1 MSDLKNSSNMST
13 PNKLGEFDLIEHFF
27 KEGAAQ
33 QGLDESVS
41 LGIGDDCALL
51 NLRENNHL
59 AISTDMLVE
68 GRHFLAGSDPHWLG
82 RKCLAVNLSDL
93 AAMGAKPIAFT
104 LAIAMPSV
112 KHEWLSG
119 FSEGLFE
126 IAQEFNCR
134 LIGGDTTAGPLTI
147 SITIF
152 GEVPQSKA
160 LQRQNAQVGDDVWVS
175 HQVGDARLALGAL
188 RHEWSLTEAEMKT
201 VSQRMHN
208 PMPRV
213 ELGQAL
219 LGVAH
224 SAIDIS
230 DGLLGDL
237 SHILRKSN
245 VSADIEIDQVPASEI
260 LKSKSIELRRLCS
273 LMGGDDYELCFTA
286 PSESAQQIEKIS
298 VQLGIRLTRIGRI
311 TSGLKSNTSS
321 GSSTQLIR
329 LIDSDGQELPAEL
342 STRYLKS
349 FDHFK

>member
-1 MSDLKNSSNMST
+1 MSATKKSSSANTSKAM
-13 PNKLGEFDLIEHFF
+13 GEFDLIEHFF
-27 KEGAAQ
+27 KEGAAK
-33 QGLDESVS
+33 QGQDESVS

-51 NLRENNHL
+51 NISRNNHL

-68 GRHFLAGSDPHWLG
+68 GRHFLVGADPHWLG

-93 AAMGAKPIAFT
+93 AAMGAKPVGFT

-112 KHEWLSG
+112 NAQWLAE
-119 FSEGLFE
+119 FSKGLFE

-152 GEVPQSKA
+152 GEVPPSKA
-160 LQRQNAQVGDDVWVS
+160 LKRNQAQVGDDIWVS
-175 HQVGDARLALGAL
+175 HQVGDARLALGAI
-188 RHEWSLTEAEMKT
+188 RHEWSLTESEMKS

-208 PMPRV
+208 PSPRV

-219 LGVAH
+219 LDVAH
-224 SAIDIS
+224 SAIDVS

-237 SHILRKSN
+237 THILSQSN
-245 VSADIEIDQVPASEI
+245 VCAEVAIDEVPASDV
-260 LKSKSIELRRLCS
+260 LKSKSIELRRLCT

-286 PSESAQQIEKIS
+286 PAENAEQIEKIS
-298 VQLGIRLTRIGRI
+298 IQLDIRLTRIGKI
-311 TSGLKSNTSS
+311 TSSKTTKDTS
-321 GSSTQLIR
+321 GNLAGVLR
-329 LIDSDGQELPAEL
+329 LLDHEGHEVPPEL
-342 STRYLKS
+342 SSQYLKS